1 MQTFLEV
8 LKPILIGLIPSLPTF
23 IVTFKFLIKDSK
35 SFNNVEI
42 LRKELPKILESEI
55 KLKDLV
61 SNSQDFFNKAKE
73 DFKSDFI
80 HIKNEIK
87 EDTTKLLDEVK
98 SSVKE
103 LKASIYQEV
112 KREVLKELQ
121 KLKEEEEDDQ
131 DVSDISEERQDQ
143 IPNS

>member
-8 LKPILIGLIPSLPTF
+8 LKPILIGLVPSLPAF

-35 SFNNVEI
+35 SFNNVES

-80 HIKNEIK
+80 HIKNELK

-98 SSVKE
+98 FSVKE

-121 KLKEEEEDDQ
+121 KLKEEEEDDE
-131 DVSDISEERQDQ
+131 DVSDISEEGQDQ